1 LEKEEKISLTS
12 RKKWLWLGVA
22 IAILNPVF
30 SGLIIG
36 LAFWTEPKLKK
47 EGKVILAVAIIWGI
61 IFSYLL
67 RWLISH
73 GYLPTY

>member
-1 LEKEEKISLTS
+1 
-12 RKKWLWLGVA
+12 
-22 IAILNPVF
+22 
-30 SGLIIG
+30 LIIG
-36 LAFWTEPKLKK
+36 LAFWTEPELKK
-47 EGKVILAVAIIWGI
+47 EGKIVLAVAIIWGI

>member
-1 LEKEEKISLTS
+1 MEKEEKISLTS

-36 LAFWTEPKLKK
+36 LAFWTEPELKK
-47 EGKVILAVAIIWGI
+47 EGKIVLAVAIIWGI

>member
-1 LEKEEKISLTS
+1 LEKEKKISLTS
-12 RKKWLWLGVA
+12 RRKWLWLGIA

-36 LAFWTEPKLKK
+36 LAFWTEPELKK
-47 EGKVILAVAIIWGI
+47 EGKIVLAVAIIWGI

-67 RWLISH
+67 RWLINQ
-73 GYLPTY
+73 GYLPN

>member
-1 LEKEEKISLTS
+1 MNEKISLTS
-12 RKKWLWLGVA
+12 RKKWLWIGIT

-36 LAFWTEPKLKK
+36 LAFWTEPELKK
-47 EGKVILAVAIIWGI
+47 EGKIVLAVAIIWGI

-67 RWLISH
+67 RWLISR
-73 GYLPTY
+73 GYLPAY